1 MITIA
6 ITGRSGVGKSTVTTQ
21 FTKAGIPVVDAD
33 QVARDVLAAGSDC
46 LPKLQVVFG
55 ENICKD
61 GVLDR
66 RLLADRAFSTPEGT
80 ELLTK
85 ITHPEIIRRICA
97 AKEAAHKCGA
107 KIFAIDGAVILG
119 TPCEA
124 ECDRFV
130 VVTAPFD
137 VSVARIVARDGITQ
151 KMAQRR
157 LNAQIPEEL
166 LCARADYIIENDG
179 DTAALV
185 QQIENTIIN
194 LWRDADAT
202 KAPL

>member
-1 MITIA
+1 MITVA
-6 ITGRSGVGKSTVTTQ
+6 ITGRSGVGKSTVTAQ
-21 FTKAGIPVVDAD
+21 FTEVGIPVVDAD
-33 QVARDVLAAGSDC
+33 QVARDVLAVGSDC

-55 ENICKD
+55 EDVCKD
-61 GVLDR
+61 GLLDR

-80 ELLTK
+80 EALTK

-97 AKEAAHKCGA
+97 AKEEAHKNGA

-130 VVTAPFD
+130 VVTAPYD
-137 VSVARIVARDGITQ
+137 VSVARIIARDGIAPE
-151 KMAQRR
+151 MAKRR
-157 LNAQIPEEL
+157 LNAQISEETL
-166 LCARADYIIENDG
+166 RAHADYIIENDG
-179 DTAALV
+179 DTAALT
-185 QQIENTIIN
+185 QQIKNTITN